1 MQGMQS
7 TPGTD
12 VTSGGSSALA
22 EVASVVEV
30 GSLDLATRVTI
41 APGVA
46 SQPLRTPRGERAW
59 IEAIYTGALH
69 PLALVLDAALV
80 AAVAR
85 LLSPRPAVVV
95 TTVGLYFVAA
105 FATRLYRPRTPAE
118 CQGVSWYAR
127 AVTAPA
133 LVTGPLLWVL
143 PLVHTEVP
151 TSATLA
157 GGIAL
162 ALVLF
167 RAVLW
172 NVLAIARRRGH
183 CLRPTLVVGT
193 TSAITRLQN
202 RLVTFPEAGL
212 RFDRGYDPSSTE
224 GGEGVQGG
232 LSHLDPAVR
241 AAKHVIVVADDL
253 EREMVRKVVTNCWWE
268 RRSVTVV
275 LPISPIFLPYRGCAR
290 IGDLAVLSL
299 PYGGPGLAWQVAKR
313 AFDIVVSAI
322 LLVVLAPLF
331 ALVALAIWA
340 EDRGPALYRQARVG
354 REGRSFTIWKFRSMV
369 PGAESGNGE
378 LAQQNVTTGLLFK
391 IENDPR
397 VTKVGAIIR
406 RFSVDE
412 LPQLVNVLH
421 GDMSIVGPRPL
432 PVDPH
437 AFDERATRRHL
448 VRPGLTG
455 LWQVEGANALSYEDM
470 VELDLAYVA
479 RWSMSLDLW
488 LLARTLSA
496 VLVRRSAF

>member
-1 MQGMQS
+1 MQRMQS

-12 VTSGGSSALA
+12 VTSIGSSALTD
-22 EVASVVEV
+22 VAPVVEV
-30 GSLDLATRVTI
+30 GSLDRD
-41 APGVA
+41 APVRIVPDVA
-46 SQPLRTPRGERAW
+46 SQRLGTSHGEWAW

-69 PLALVLDAALV
+69 PLALVVDAAL
-80 AAVAR
+80 AVVVTR

-95 TTVGLYFVAA
+95 AAVGWYVVAA
-105 FATRLYRPRTPAE
+105 FGTRLYRPRTPAE

-133 LVTGPLLWVL
+133 LVTGFLLWAL
-143 PLVHTEVP
+143 PLTHTEVA

-162 ALVLF
+162 ALILF

-183 CLRPTLVVGT
+183 CLRPALVIGT
-193 TSAITRLQN
+193 GRAITRLQK

-224 GGEGVQGG
+224 GGEGLQGG
-232 LSHLDPAVR
+232 LSHLDLAVR
-241 AAKHVIVVADDL
+241 EAKHVIVVADDL
-253 EREMVRKVVTNCWWE
+253 EREMVRQVVTNCWWE

-275 LPISPIFLPYRGCAR
+275 LPISSVFLPYRGCAR
-290 IGDLAVLSL
+290 IGDLAVLPL
-299 PYGGPGLAWQVAKR
+299 PYGSLGLAWRVAKR
-313 AFDIVVSAI
+313 AFDIVLSAI
-322 LLVVLAPLF
+322 LLALLAPLF

-354 REGRSFTIWKFRSMV
+354 REDRSFTIWKFRSMV
-369 PGAESGNGE
+369 SGAESGNGE

-397 VTKVGAIIR
+397 ITKVGAIIR

-412 LPQLVNVLH
+412 LPQLVNVLR

-432 PVDPH
+432 AVDPH
-437 AFDERATRRHL
+437 AFDERAARRHL